1 MTPQPKLGHLS
12 YVLTEYVVKS
22 SILQQ
27 LQTRHQMFQ
36 FIVILNLSMFTSTQ
50 TVKKEAQVL
59 RNQITGSK
67 YIENSI

>member
-1 MTPQPKLGHLS
+1 MTPQPELGHLS

-59 RNQITGSK
+59 RNQITGAK